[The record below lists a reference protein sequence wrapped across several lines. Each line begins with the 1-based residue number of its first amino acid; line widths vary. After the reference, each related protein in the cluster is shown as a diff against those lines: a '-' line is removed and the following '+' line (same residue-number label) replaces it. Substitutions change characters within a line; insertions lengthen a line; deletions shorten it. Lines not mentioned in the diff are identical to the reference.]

1 MRKRGF
7 TLIELLVVVAII
19 AILAAIL
26 CPVFANAREKARQ
39 TQCMGNVKQIGTA
52 LTLYAQDNEE
62 TLPFQATDG
71 VADFGS
77 PKAEP
82 NYLKA
87 IEPYTKARQILA
99 CPSAWEPYPGQEVTP
114 NSDASYMG
122 NAVVMGKSIGATP
135 NPGDLIYLQEHYAHT
150 SVAWLRPALKDE
162 THAWGWAWAN
172 SLAGGTSGYV
182 NNHNGGGIV
191 VFIDGHARF
200 RLWKTLRSGEF
211 GLLPPDVLP
220 QQDGSQSRSYP
231 IAF

>member
-1 MRKRGF
+1 MAAGEVWGRVAYFFTGTEWTAGF
-7 TLIELLVVVAII
+7 SGGKYG
-19 AILAAIL
+19 ILPL
-26 CPVFANAREKARQ
+26 F
-39 TQCMGNVKQIGTA
+39 IGTA
-52 LTLYAQDNEE
+52 T
-62 TLPFQATDG
+62 
-71 VADFGS
+71 VA
-77 PKAEP
+77 
-82 NYLKA
+82 
-87 IEPYTKARQILA
+87 I
-99 CPSAWEPYPGQEVTP
+99 
-114 NSDASYMG
+114 
-122 NAVVMGKSIGATP
+122 IGATP